1 MAEPSPRAILRRHLN
16 ALPYFR
22 ALVRAVEDRFYQEL
36 PLPRPVLD
44 IGCGDG
50 HFASVA
56 FDRPLDCGLDPSPI
70 VREAAARGGY
80 RLVLQGDGGR
90 LPLPSRFFASAMSN
104 SVLEHIPQLDAV
116 LREVARVLRPGA
128 PFIFCVPNPNY
139 LGFLSIGGWLD
150 ALGLRSLAGA
160 YRRWFRRM
168 TRVEHLE
175 PVQAWRARLEAAGFG
190 LERSWEYFSKGAMQT
205 LEWGHLG
212 GVPSLVA
219 HKFTGRWIVAPGR
232 ANLALT
238 ERLVARYFD
247 EGLPKAGAFSFY
259 VARRR

>member
-1 MAEPSPRAILRRHLN
+1 MAGPASRTVLRRHLH

-22 ALVRAVEDRFYQEL
+22 ALVRAVEDRFYQGL
-36 PLPRPVLD
+36 PMPRPVLD

-56 FDRPLDCGLDPSPI
+56 FDPPLDVGLDPSPI

-80 RLVLQGDGGR
+80 RQVVQADGAR
-90 LPLPSRFFASAMSN
+90 LPLKTGCFASAMSN

-116 LREVARVLRPGA
+116 LREAARVLQSGS

-139 LGFLSIGGWLD
+139 LGFLSIARGLE
-150 ALGLRSLAGA
+150 ALRLRSAA
-160 YRRWFRRM
+160 RTYREWFRRM

-175 PVQAWRARLEAAGFG
+175 SESGWRARLEAAGFR
-190 LERSWEYFSKGAMQT
+190 LERSWEYFSMGALQA

-212 GVPSLVA
+212 GLPSLA
-219 HKFTGRWIVAPGR
+219 THLLTGRWILAPSR
-232 ANLALT
+232 ANLAIT

-247 EGLPKAGAFSFY
+247 EGPPEAGAFTFY
-259 VARRR
+259 VARRQ